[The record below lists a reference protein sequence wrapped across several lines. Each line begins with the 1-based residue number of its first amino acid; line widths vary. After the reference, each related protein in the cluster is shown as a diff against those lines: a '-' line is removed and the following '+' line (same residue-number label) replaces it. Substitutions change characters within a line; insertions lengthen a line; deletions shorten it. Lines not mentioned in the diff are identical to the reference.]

1 MLDISHK
8 CTTFVYNKQHFT
20 MKIEVSIGEVVD
32 KYTILMIKSSKIQ
45 DPAKLEN
52 VNKELTYLIDVL
64 KKEDPLM
71 TDYALTKALFE
82 INKELWKVEDELRD
96 LERAKDFGKE
106 FVTLARNVYKLND
119 KRADIKKEINMK
131 HNSDFVEEK
140 SYQPY

>member
-8 CTTFVYNKQHFT
+8 YTTFVDNKQHFT
-20 MKIEVSIGEVVD
+20 MKIKVSIGEVVD

-45 DPAKLEN
+45 DQSKLQN
-52 VNKELTYLIDVL
+52 VNKELAYLIEVL
-64 KKEDPLM
+64 KTEDPLM

-131 HNSDFVEEK
+131 HGSDFVEEK

>member
-1 MLDISHK
+1 M
-8 CTTFVYNKQHFT
+8 Q
-20 MKIEVSIGEVVD
+20 IEVSIGEIVD

-45 DPAKLEN
+45 DPAKLQN
-52 VNKELTYLIDVL
+52 VNKELEYLIDVL

-71 TDYALTKALFE
+71 TDYALTKALLE

-119 KRADIKKEINMK
+119 KRANIKKEINIT
-131 HNSDFVEEK
+131 HGSNFIEEK
-140 SYQPY
+140 SYQQIGRAHV